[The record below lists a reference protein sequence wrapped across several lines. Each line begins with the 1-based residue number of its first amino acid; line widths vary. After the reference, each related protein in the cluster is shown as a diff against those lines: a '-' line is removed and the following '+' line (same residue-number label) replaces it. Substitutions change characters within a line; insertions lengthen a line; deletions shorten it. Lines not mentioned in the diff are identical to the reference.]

1 MSHPPNKV
9 TAVELLFVRHAQ
21 PAWARDGRS
30 VDNPGL
36 TDLGH
41 AQGKLVGER
50 FQGASVDALI
60 VSPLVRAQETAA
72 YIADALQME
81 PTTLDW
87 LAEIRS
93 PVWNDEPVEV
103 VEQIFADVRRRPVD
117 DHWEGIPGGES
128 FRDFHVRV
136 TTGLQQ
142 YLDGVGGER
151 VNDQPALWHL
161 DEPARRVVVVAHAGT
176 NATALSYLLGIEP
189 VPWEWERFVSFH
201 ASVSEI
207 VPVDISEEHAFSLL
221 RFADV
226 SHLPPDHQTR

>member
-50 FQGASVDALI
+50 FHGASVDALI

>member
-1 MSHPPNKV
+1 
-9 TAVELLFVRHAQ
+9 VEFLFVRHAQ
-21 PAWARDGRS
+21 PEWSRDGRS

-50 FQGASVDALI
+50 FRGASVDALI
-60 VSPLVRAQETAA
+60 VSPLLRAQQTAG
-72 YIADALQME
+72 YIAEALQME

-87 LAEIRS
+87 LAEIGA
-93 PVWNDEPVEV
+93 PGWEDEPTEV
-103 VEQIFADVRRRPVD
+103 VEQIFADLRRRPVD
-117 DHWEGIPGGES
+117 DHWQGIPGGET

-136 TTGLQQ
+136 TTGLQG
-142 YLDGVGGER
+142 YLDAFGGER
-151 VNDQPALWHL
+151 VNDSPALWHL
-161 DEPARRVVVVAHAGT
+161 DHPTRRVVVVAHAGT

-207 VPVDISEEHAFSLL
+207 EPLDISAEHAFSLL

-226 SHLPPDHQTR
+226 SHLPRDHQTR

>member
-1 MSHPPNKV
+1 M
-9 TAVELLFVRHAQ
+9 RHAQ
-21 PAWARDGRS
+21 PEWSRDGRS

-50 FQGASVDALI
+50 FRGASVDALL
-60 VSPLVRAQETAA
+60 VSPLVRAQETAG
-72 YIADALQME
+72 YIAEALQME

-87 LAEIRS
+87 LAEIGA
-93 PVWNDEPVEV
+93 PGWADEPTEV
-103 VEQIFADVRRRPVD
+103 VEQLFADLRRRPVD
-117 DHWEGIPGGES
+117 DHWQGIPGGES

-136 TTGLQQ
+136 TTGLQG
-142 YLDGVGGER
+142 YLDELGGER
-151 VNDQPALWHL
+151 VNDAPALWHL
-161 DEPARRVVVVAHAGT
+161 DQPARRVVVVAHAGT

-207 VPVDISEEHAFSLL
+207 EPIDISDEHAFSLL

>member
-1 MSHPPNKV
+1 M
-9 TAVELLFVRHAQ
+9 RHAQ
-21 PAWARDGRS
+21 PEWSRDGRS

-50 FQGASVDALI
+50 FRGASVDALI
-60 VSPLVRAQETAA
+60 VSPLLRGQQTAG
-72 YIADALQME
+72 YIAEALQME

-87 LAEIRS
+87 LAEIGA
-93 PVWNDEPVEV
+93 PGWEDEPTEV
-103 VEQIFADVRRRPVD
+103 VEQIFADLRRRPVD
-117 DHWEGIPGGES
+117 DHWQGIPGGET

-136 TTGLQQ
+136 TTGLQG
-142 YLDGVGGER
+142 YLDAFGGER
-151 VNDQPALWHL
+151 VNDSPPLWHL
-161 DEPARRVVVVAHAGT
+161 DHPTRRVAVVAHAGT

-207 VPVDISEEHAFSLL
+207 EPLDISAEHAFSLL

-226 SHLPPDHQTR
+226 SHLPREHQTR

>member
-1 MSHPPNKV
+1 
-9 TAVELLFVRHAQ
+9 VELLFVRHAQ
-21 PAWARDGRS
+21 PAWAREGRS

-50 FQGASVDALI
+50 FQGASVDALL
-60 VSPLVRAQETAA
+60 VSPLVRAQETAS
-72 YIADALQME
+72 YIAESLQIE
-81 PTTLDW
+81 PITLDW
-87 LAEIRS
+87 LAEIGS
-93 PVWNDEPVEV
+93 PAWNDEPVEV
-103 VEQIFADVRRRPVD
+103 VEQIFADVRRRPVE

-128 FRDFHVRV
+128 FRDFHARI
-136 TTGLQQ
+136 TAGLQG

-151 VNDQPALWHL
+151 VKDKPALWHL
-161 DEPARRVVVVAHAGT
+161 DAPKRRVVVVAHAGT

-207 VPVDISEEHAFSLL
+207 VPVDISDEHAFSLL

-226 SHLPPDHQTR
+226 SHLPLDHQTR